1 MRPVSRTHAKP
12 TALVLTLATALV
24 AGLALLGLPSTAS
37 AQTPIP
43 MAAPAINPAPQAVTP
58 ASALLIT
65 MGQDLARLEI
75 VASRE
80 TILTARESA
89 ALAQRVAT
97 AKVQQLR
104 VRLVTVAKKQIG
116 DRYSAGASGPSAFD
130 CSGLTRFVYKVA
142 AGKELPHQSRAQFA
156 KVKRIS
162 RANAKPGDLVF
173 FFRGGAHHVGI
184 YIGHGRMVDAAGY
197 GKGVRISPISGSWW
211 SRSYSGM
218 GRLLPA

>member
-1 MRPVSRTHAKP
+1 MRPVSRSHARP
-12 TALVLTLATALV
+12 TVLVLSLATALV
-24 AGLALLGLPSTAS
+24 ASLALLGLPSTAI
-37 AQTPIP
+37 AQTPVP
-43 MAAPAINPAPQAVTP
+43 MAAPAVHLAPQAVTP
-58 ASALLIT
+58 AAVLLIT
-65 MGQDLARLEI
+65 MGQDLARLET

-80 TILTARESA
+80 TILTARERTA
-89 ALAQRVAT
+89 IAQRVTA
-97 AKVQQLR
+97 AKVQQIR

-130 CSGLTRFVYKVA
+130 CSGLTRYVYKVA
-142 AGKELPHQSRAQFA
+142 TGKELPHQSRAQFA

>member
-89 ALAQRVAT
+89 AIAQRVAT

-130 CSGLTRFVYKVA
+130 CSGLTRYVYKVA

>member
-1 MRPVSRTHAKP
+1 MRPVSRPHPRT
-12 TALVLTLATALV
+12 TALVLTVVTALA
-24 AGLALLGLPSTAS
+24 AGLALVGVPSTAS

-43 MAAPAINPAPQAVTP
+43 MAAPAAHPAPQAV
-58 ASALLIT
+58 SAATVL
-65 MGQDLARLEI
+65 MVAVGQDLARLEI
-75 VASRE
+75 MASRE
-80 TILTARESA
+80 TILTAQERAVIEH
-89 ALAQRVAT
+89 RVTT

-104 VRLVTVAKKQIG
+104 VRLVSVAKKQIG

-130 CSGLTRFVYKVA
+130 CSGLTRYVYKVVT
-142 AGKELPHQSRAQFA
+142 GRELPHQSHAQFSR
-156 KVKRIS
+156 VKRIT
-162 RANAKPGDLVF
+162 RANAQPGDLVF
-173 FFRGGAHHVGI
+173 FFRGGAHHVGL

>member
-12 TALVLTLATALV
+12 VVLILALVTALT
-24 AGLALLGLPSTAS
+24 AGLALVGVPSTAS
-37 AQTPIP
+37 AQTPVP
-43 MAAPAINPAPQAVTP
+43 MAVPAIHPAPQAVTA
-58 ASALLIT
+58 ASVLLAT
-65 MGQDLARLEI
+65 MGQDLARLGT

-80 TILTARESA
+80 TVLTAQERAVIEH
-89 ALAQRVAT
+89 RVTT

-104 VRLVTVAKKQIG
+104 VRLVSVAKKQIG

-130 CSGLTRFVYKVA
+130 CSGLTRYVYKVVT
-142 AGKELPHQSRAQFA
+142 GRELPHQSHAQFTR
-156 KVKRIS
+156 VKRIT
-162 RANAKPGDLVF
+162 RANAQPGDLVF

-184 YIGHGRMVDAAGY
+184 YIGHGHMVDAAGY
-197 GKGVRISPISGSWW
+197 GEGVRISPISGSWW